1 MNIQSA
7 YLGSS
12 AHLVYYYLFSLKE
25 IAYCLSQFASEIYID
40 REGQREKRMWGYLY
54 NKEKKKNTEKKRENK
69 SL

>member
-12 AHLVYYYLFSLKE
+12 THLVYYYLFSLKE

-40 REGQREKRMWGYLY
+40 REGQREKRMWGYL
-54 NKEKKKNTEKKRENK
+54 
-69 SL
+69 

>member
-12 AHLVYYYLFSLKE
+12 TYLVCYYLFSLKE

-40 REGQREKRMWGYLY
+40 REGQREK
-54 NKEKKKNTEKKRENK
+54 
-69 SL
+69 